1 MPKAEFSQP
10 LVPLFAVIIN
20 GSPLKAAELAYV
32 TSIAVNEDVHQ
43 PGMAT
48 IELSGA
54 DTLGK
59 RLPWVADARFDI
71 GHAIEIKLGYGGR
84 LERLFAGEITG
95 LEPHYTANGV
105 PSLTV
110 RGFDRLHRLMRGRKS
125 RTFVKQKDSDIVSK
139 IVQDAGLTA
148 DATDSRVTY
157 EHVYQHNQTDWE
169 FLRVRTQR
177 IGYEILAVDK
187 KVLFRPV
194 ANASTEALTLTFN
207 NDLQEFR
214 PRLTSARQVDEVS
227 ALGWNVMDKKMIVGT
242 SKIGDEVSKMGGQ
255 QSGGAIASKAF
266 GAASEKIDFSSLTT
280 QAEADAVARA
290 QLNEMALGLIVG
302 EGLCYGRTDL
312 RAGKVIKVDGLDER
326 FSGLYYVT
334 GTVHSFTLRNGYQT
348 RFNFRRNAS

>member
-32 TSIAVNEDVHQ
+32 TSIAVDEAVDL

-59 RLPWVADARFDI
+59 RLPWVNDARFDI

-95 LEPHYTANGV
+95 LEPKYTANGV
-105 PSLTV
+105 PSLLV
-110 RGFDRLHRLMRGRKS
+110 RGFDRLHRLLRGRKS
-125 RTFVKQKDSDIVSK
+125 RTFVKQKDSEIVSK
-139 IVQDAGLTA
+139 VVQDAGLTA
-148 DATDSRVTY
+148 EATDSRVTY

-169 FLRVRTQR
+169 FLRVRAQR
-177 IGYEILAVDK
+177 IGYEILAADK

-194 ANASTEALTLTFN
+194 ANDGTEALTLTFN
-207 NDLQEFR
+207 NDLLEFH
-214 PRLTSARQVDEVS
+214 PRLTSALQVDEVS
-227 ALGWNVMDKKMIVGT
+227 ALGWNVKDKKVFVGT
-242 SKIGDEVSKMGGQ
+242 SRVGDEVSKMGGQ

-280 QAEADAVARA
+280 QAEADQVARA
-290 QLNEMALGLIVG
+290 KLNDAALRLIVG

-312 RAGKVIKVDGLDER
+312 RAGKVIKLDGIDQR

-334 GTVHSFTLRNGYQT
+334 ATVHSFTLRNGYQT
-348 RFNFRRNAS
+348 HFNVRRNAS